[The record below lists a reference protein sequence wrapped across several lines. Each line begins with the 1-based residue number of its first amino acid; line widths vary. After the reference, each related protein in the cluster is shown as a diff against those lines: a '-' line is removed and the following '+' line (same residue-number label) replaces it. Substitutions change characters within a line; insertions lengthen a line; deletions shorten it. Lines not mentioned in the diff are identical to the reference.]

1 MIMYSSTAFKKVL
14 KGTPVALVTLLAGYA
29 SPALAAGTAAGAT
42 ISNTASASYNDN
54 GGNPV
59 TVPSNTV
66 DIKVDELI
74 DVTVTSNDPG
84 DVATVPGGTSQVLS
98 FTVTNIGNGSETF
111 TLASNGAV
119 GGDQYDPT
127 TTSIVIDS
135 NGNGVYDAGVD
146 TVYTAGVNDPVLA
159 ADASVTVFVLSTTPI
174 ATNDGDRGIA
184 TLTATSNTGTGA
196 PGTSIAGAGQGGG
209 DAVIGSSG
217 GDGVD
222 DGTYLVQQA
231 TVAFAKTQSVV
242 DPFGGSKV
250 VPGSIITYTLVATI
264 SGTGSVS
271 SLAITDAIPAATTY
285 QAGTLTLQAAGLTD
299 ATDADAGEFS
309 GTGIAVRPGAVPAG
323 QSRTVT
329 FKVRVN

>member
-14 KGTPVALVTLLAGYA
+14 KGTPVALVTLLVGYA
-29 SPALAAGTAAGAT
+29 SPGLAAGTAAGAT

-54 GGNPV
+54 GGNSV

-135 NGNGVYDAGVD
+135 SLGGP
-146 TVYTAGVNDPVLA
+146 TVSIG
-159 ADASVTVFVLSTTPI
+159 ASGL
-174 ATNDGDRGIA
+174 
-184 TLTATSNTGTGA
+184 LGA
-196 PGTSIAGAGQGGG
+196 FE
-209 DAVIGSSG
+209 AVASCE
-217 GDGVD
+217 
-222 DGTYLVQQA
+222 LM
-231 TVAFAKTQSVV
+231 
-242 DPFGGSKV
+242 
-250 VPGSIITYTLVATI
+250 
-264 SGTGSVS
+264 
-271 SLAITDAIPAATTY
+271 
-285 QAGTLTLQAAGLTD
+285 
-299 ATDADAGEFS
+299 
-309 GTGIAVRPGAVPAG
+309 R
-323 QSRTVT
+323 R
-329 FKVRVN
+329 